1 LRTCQELLT
10 ILTLAK
16 CSIPQP
22 HHHHPLSL
30 VWNLTYKLNVI
41 YPSLSSSYFLNTS
54 VILFRLIHA
63 WTKRS
68 KLRAFRPLLSYV
80 WYSKVTKPWDRRYP
94 KATRASLNS
103 AKEIVPLW
111 SASKRSKRERQAERK
126 PHRPLGKRR
135 LVDGGILVEG
145 LGTRIHQN

>member
-10 ILTLAK
+10 IFTLAK
-16 CSIPQP
+16 NAPRLQL
-22 HHHHPLSL
+22 HHPSQPSP
-30 VWNLTYKLNVI
+30 NNARFTYKLNVI

-68 KLRAFRPLLSYV
+68 KLSAFRPLRSYV
-80 WYSKVTKPWDRRYP
+80 WYSNVTKPCDRRYP
-94 KATRASLNS
+94 NATRASLNS
-103 AKEIVPLW
+103 AKEMVPLW

-126 PHRPLGKRR
+126 PQRPLGI
-135 LVDGGILVEG
+135 V
-145 LGTRIHQN
+145 